1 MNTGFEDK
9 LRQVNEESARFLHG
23 RKDNTVKQMDSN
35 DARVQGFLIR
45 RDPTGSGLKDS
56 EQNVYQ
62 KELSPLRRPNKTSPP
77 DSQIVSD
84 LAQPAASVKPEIAET

>member
-9 LRQVNEESARFLHG
+9 IRQYNEESARFLHG

-56 EQNVYQ
+56 EHNVYR
-62 KELSPLRRPNKTSPP
+62 KELNPLRGLNESSQP
-77 DSQIVSD
+77 DSQITSD
-84 LAQPAASVKPEIAET
+84 LPQPADSVKPDVAET